1 MMQRSQWEEETSGPT
16 MNLPRV
22 PCTSDNSTTS
32 TAPLLQLH
40 QNLQHTQRASKN
52 IVEYDLCRS
61 ISPHYSRFTNGTH
74 TITWTPLI
82 SSLSLSADNK
92 QPSVYIVI
100 TKYQP
105 KNQPNINFLWQFFYI
120 IICFVDI
127 SVNQHPPTLG
137 HWDCVCHCVHT
148 KDGTEPKLLLWR
160 CKHQTCWQ
168 YQQVITRDYGLQS
181 LQSKYWISDTV

>member
-1 MMQRSQWEEETSGPT
+1 MMQRSQWEEETSGPR

-105 KNQPNINFLWQFFYI
+105 KNQPNINFLWQFFHYYLF
-120 IICFVDI
+120 CWHLREPA
-127 SVNQHPPTLG
+127 STNTGSLRL
-137 HWDCVCHCVHT
+137 CVSLCS
-148 KDGTEPKLLLWR
+148 
-160 CKHQTCWQ
+160 
-168 YQQVITRDYGLQS
+168 YQRRNRAQASPLKV
-181 LQSKYWISDTV
+181 